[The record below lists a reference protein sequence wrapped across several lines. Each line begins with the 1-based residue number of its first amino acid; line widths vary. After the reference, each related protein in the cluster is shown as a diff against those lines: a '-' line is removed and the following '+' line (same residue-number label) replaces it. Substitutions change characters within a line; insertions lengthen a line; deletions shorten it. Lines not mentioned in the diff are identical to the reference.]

1 MVGYSEQTV
10 LISLVEN
17 LKLVSFIR
25 FLLYYDY
32 DKERTIVMSVF
43 VRPIYLSVDWIGYR
57 RHRIYTVV
65 FALCDNTA

>member
-1 MVGYSEQTV
+1 MVGYFEQTV

-65 FALCDNTA
+65 FTLCDNTS